1 MQDGKEGGNMRETL
15 KHNLGLKLLAFL
27 FAFLLWLI
35 VVNID
40 DPVMSKT
47 FSGIPVTV
55 EHSEIL
61 TEQQKTYQILDN
73 TQNVNVTVSAKRRTL
88 NRISASDIVVTA
100 DIKEMY
106 LDSQIPLEVTI
117 NGYEG
122 NYESAVTS
130 PRNLQIQIEENVSK
144 TIYITPMATGQVRDG
159 YVLGNLQTDPETV
172 TINGP
177 ESLVSK
183 ISKVVAEV
191 DVSGLSTNTIL
202 DSELVLYDED
212 NNVIDQSR
220 LANNLGNFG
229 VNVSVTLYKTKT
241 VPVQVDTSEVRV
253 KEGYSILSVKLT
265 PDEVE
270 IAGPAEALDSVE
282 SIDIPSE
289 ELSGEEIDAK
299 TEYNIDLTEYLPD
312 DIQLADSMANTVI
325 VTVTLEKD
333 GTRNFELPVGSI
345 TVKNLDD
352 DLRMSYS
359 KTDDLEVHVRGD
371 EELLKDLDIE
381 KIATIDLKEY
391 TKAGTY
397 TVPVQIEL
405 PEGCSQEGEVEVEI
419 ILEKK
424 ENGG

>member
-1 MQDGKEGGNMRETL
+1 MGKSL
-15 KHNLGLKLLAFL
+15 KNNLGLKLLAFF

-40 DPVMSKT
+40 DPVRTKT

-61 TEQQKTYQILDN
+61 TEQQKTYQIVDD
-73 TQNVNVTVSAKRRTL
+73 TQNVDVTVTAKRRIL
-88 NRISASDIVVTA
+88 SNINAEDIIVSA

-122 NYESAVTS
+122 RYDSAVTS
-130 PRNLQIQIEENVSK
+130 PRNLQVQIEENVSK
-144 TIYITPMATGQVRDG
+144 TTYITPTATGQVRDG
-159 YVLGNLQTDPETV
+159 YVLGNLETDPETV
-172 TINGP
+172 TVNGP

-191 DVSGLSTNTIL
+191 DVSGLSEDAVL
-202 DSELVLYDED
+202 ESELILYDED
-212 NNVIDQSR
+212 NHVIDQSR

-229 VNVSVTLYKTKT
+229 VSVTVTLYQTKT
-241 VPVQVDTSEVRV
+241 VPVHVDTSGLAV
-253 KEGYSILSVKLT
+253 KEGYSVSSVSLAPET
-265 PDEVE
+265 IE
-270 IAGPAEALDSVE
+270 IAGPAAALDAVE
-282 SIDIPSE
+282 SIEVPAE
-289 ELSGEEIDAK
+289 ELGGEEIDSR
-299 TEYNIDLTEYLPD
+299 TEFNIDLTKYLPE
-312 DIQLADSMANTVI
+312 DIQFADSMATSVI
-325 VTVTLEKD
+325 VTVSLERD
-333 GTRNFELPVGSI
+333 GTRNFELPIGSI
-345 TVKNLDD
+345 TVKNLND

-359 KTDDLEVHVRGD
+359 KTDNLEVHVQGAEEYLD
-371 EELLKDLDIE
+371 ELDIE
-381 KIATIDLKEY
+381 RIASIDLKEY
-391 TKAGTY
+391 TEEGTY

-424 ENGG
+424 EKGG